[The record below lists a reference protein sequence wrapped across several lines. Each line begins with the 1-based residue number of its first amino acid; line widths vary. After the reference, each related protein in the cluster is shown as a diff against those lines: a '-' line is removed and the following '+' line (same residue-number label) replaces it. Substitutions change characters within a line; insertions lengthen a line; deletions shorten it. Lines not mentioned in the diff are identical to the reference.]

1 MELAH
6 AGRDGAMT
14 ESNAMADIGPTGPS
28 RGKIISHAR
37 EVAEFARNAIRCAE
51 QSDNIAA
58 LQWMDR
64 AHKTSTFAE
73 SPSE

>member
-1 MELAH
+1 
-6 AGRDGAMT
+6 MT
-14 ESNAMADIGPTGPS
+14 VFDDIGPTGPS
-28 RGKIISHAR
+28 RGKIISHAKD
-37 EVAEFARNAIRCAE
+37 VAEFARNAIRCAE

-64 AHKTSTFAE
+64 VHKASTFAE